1 MTSLPTIDRLVI
13 VVAGAQAGELIQ
25 RLSQEKFYYTKIDSS
40 GGLIQ
45 EPNVT
50 LLVGLNESRL
60 GTLLDMVRKIC
71 QPYRQFIPA
80 HVSVHPMHMQP
91 AMIEAEMGGAT
102 VFVLEVERFERL

>member
-1 MTSLPTIDRLVI
+1 MNTQNINQLVLI
-13 VVAGAQAGELIQ
+13 VAGAQAGELMQ
-25 RLSQEKFYYTKIDSS
+25 RLSQERFYFTKIDST
-40 GGLIQ
+40 GGLVQ

-50 LLVGLNESRL
+50 LLIGLNESRL
-60 GTLLDMVRKIC
+60 GAFLELVRKVC

-102 VFVLEVERFERL
+102 VFVLEVERFEQL

>member
-1 MTSLPTIDRLVI
+1 MTTSQTINQLVI
-13 VVAGAQAGELIQ
+13 VVSGAQAGELMQ
-25 RLSQEKFYYTKIDSS
+25 RLGHERFYFTKIDSS

-50 LLVGLNESRL
+50 LLIGVNETRL
-60 GTLLDMVRKIC
+60 EALLEIVRKIC

-102 VFVLEVERFERL
+102 VYVLDVERFEPL

>member
-1 MTSLPTIDRLVI
+1 MTSPNINQLVI
-13 VVAGAQAGELIQ
+13 VIAGAQAGELMH
-25 RLSQEKFYYTKIDSS
+25 RLGQERYYYTKIDSA

-50 LLVGLNESRL
+50 LLIGLNETRL
-60 GTLLDMVRKIC
+60 GPLLDLVRKVC

-102 VFVLEVERFERL
+102 VYVLDVERFEPL

>member
-1 MTSLPTIDRLVI
+1 MTTHKINQLVI
-13 VVAGAQAGELIQ
+13 VVAGAQAGELMQ
-25 RLSQEKFYYTKIDSS
+25 RLGQERFYFTKIDSS

-45 EPNVT
+45 EPNAT
-50 LLVGLNESRL
+50 LLIGLNNTRL
-60 GTLLDMVRKIC
+60 EPLLELVRKVC

-102 VFVLEVERFERL
+102 VYMLEVERFEQL

>member
-1 MTSLPTIDRLVI
+1 MTTSPNINRMVI
-13 VVAGAQAGELIQ
+13 VVAGAQAGELMQ
-25 RLSQEKFYYTKIDSS
+25 RLGQERFYYTKIDSA

-50 LLVGLNESRL
+50 LLIGLHESRL
-60 GTLLDMVRKIC
+60 ETLLELVRKIC

-102 VFVLEVERFERL
+102 VYVLEVERFEQL

>member
-1 MTSLPTIDRLVI
+1 MNTQNINRLVL
-13 VVAGAQAGELIQ
+13 VVAGAQAGELMQ
-25 RLSQEKFYYTKIDSS
+25 RLSQERFYFTKIDST
-40 GGLIQ
+40 GGLVQ

-50 LLVGLNESRL
+50 LLIGLNESRL
-60 GTLLDMVRKIC
+60 NSFLELVRKVC

-102 VFVLEVERFERL
+102 VFVLEVERFEQL

>member
-1 MTSLPTIDRLVI
+1 MTTQKINQLVI
-13 VVAGAQAGELIQ
+13 VVAGAQAGELMQ
-25 RLSQEKFYYTKIDSS
+25 RLRQERFYFTKIDSS
-40 GGLIQ
+40 GGLVQ

-50 LLVGLNESRL
+50 LLIGLNDSSLEQ
-60 GTLLDMVRKIC
+60 LLSLVRKVC

-102 VFVLEVERFERL
+102 VYVLEVERFEQL